1 MSAPAPHDSEPDE
14 AALGDPDPE
23 AAVGAASGPLGEAQE
38 EIAEVFG
45 NIAAFWGF
53 TRTQGR
59 IFGVLFLSPEPLGHS
74 EIRARVGASAGSV
87 SMTLASLVHWGVI
100 HRRGR
105 VYAAETDFWKMIT
118 GVMRRRE
125 RAQIDD
131 AIDRVA
137 RVVETLTQAGRERDR
152 EDKPSDA
159 SPAVAFALARTESL
173 LEFFELGRRFLDAF
187 VARHPVQGLLSSIA
201 HKAAR
206 FPALLRHWG
215 QDVRVGP

>member
-1 MSAPAPHDSEPDE
+1 MAPSTPEDDFDEVDPAAEGADGDAGEARGAATPVPPELE
-14 AALGDPDPE
+14 AAR
-23 AAVGAASGPLGEAQE
+23 E
-38 EIAEVFG
+38 EIADMFG

-87 SMTLASLVHWGVI
+87 SMTLASLVHWGVV
-100 HRRGR
+100 HRKGR

-131 AIDRVA
+131 AIDRVG
-137 RVVETLTQAGRERDR
+137 RVVDR
-152 EDKPSDA
+152 LA
-159 SPAVAFALARTESL
+159 ALARDPDGNDGAIAFAHARLESL

-187 VARHPVQGLLSSIA
+187 VARHPVQGLISSIA

-206 FPALLRHWG
+206 FIHGAGAPHG
-215 QDVRVGP
+215 

>member
-1 MSAPAPHDSEPDE
+1 VAPPSPHDDFDEGDPAAEAADE
-14 AALGDPDPE
+14 AVPAAPVSPELE
-23 AAVGAASGPLGEAQE
+23 AARE
-38 EIAEVFG
+38 EIADMFG

-87 SMTLASLVHWGVI
+87 SMTLASLVHWGVV
-100 HRRGR
+100 HRKGR

-137 RVVETLTQAGRERDR
+137 RVVDR
-152 EDKPSDA
+152 LA
-159 SPAVAFALARTESL
+159 ALARDRDGTDVPIAFAHARLESL

-187 VARHPVQGLLSSIA
+187 VARHPVQGLISSIA

-206 FPALLRHWG
+206 FIHG
-215 QDVRVGP
+215 VGAPTG

>member
-1 MSAPAPHDSEPDE
+1 VAPPSPHDDFDEGDPAAESADE
-14 AALGDPDPE
+14 AGVPVSPELE
-23 AAVGAASGPLGEAQE
+23 AARE
-38 EIAEVFG
+38 EIADMFG

-87 SMTLASLVHWGVI
+87 SMTLASLVHWGVV
-100 HRRGR
+100 HRKGR

-137 RVVETLTQAGRERDR
+137 RVVDR
-152 EDKPSDA
+152 LA
-159 SPAVAFALARTESL
+159 ALARDRDGTDVPIAFAHARLESL

-187 VARHPVQGLLSSIA
+187 VARHPVQGLISSIA

-206 FPALLRHWG
+206 FIHG
-215 QDVRVGP
+215 VGAPTG

>member
-1 MSAPAPHDSEPDE
+1 VAPTSSHDDPPPPDEEPGDEARAPAKSP
-14 AALGDPDPE
+14 PE
-23 AAVGAASGPLGEAQE
+23 LSAAQE

-100 HRRGR
+100 HRKGR
-105 VYAAETDFWKMIT
+105 LYAAETDFWKMIT

-137 RVVETLTQAGRERDR
+137 QVVDTLARLG
-152 EDKPSDA
+152 DA
-159 SPAVAFALARTESL
+159 SPAVAFARARLESL

-215 QDVRVGP
+215 TDVRVGP

>member
-1 MSAPAPHDSEPDE
+1 VPPTPPDDPDATAADAGDDDAPAAVATPPEL
-14 AALGDPDPE
+14 AA
-23 AAVGAASGPLGEAQE
+23 AQE

-45 NIAAFWGF
+45 NIASFWGF

-87 SMTLASLVHWGVI
+87 SMTLASLVHWGVV

-105 VYAAETDFWKMIT
+105 LYAAETDFWKMIT

-131 AIDRVA
+131 AIDRVG
-137 RVVETLTQAGRERDR
+137 RVVDMLAQLSSGPSGPQWRE
-152 EDKPSDA
+152 A
-159 SPAVAFALARTESL
+159 SPAVAFARARVESL

-206 FPALLRHWG
+206 FVHS
-215 QDVRVGP
+215 VGAST

>member
-1 MSAPAPHDSEPDE
+1 VSASDHPERDDPDAPEPGDVGPDEDEDAPASAPPH
-14 AALGDPDPE
+14 AALR
-23 AAVGAASGPLGEAQE
+23 SAQD

-45 NIAAFWGF
+45 NIASFWGF

-105 VYAAETDFWKMIT
+105 LYAAETDFWKMIT

-131 AIDRVA
+131 AIDRVK
-137 RVVETLTQAGRERDR
+137 RVVEMLASAGD
-152 EDKPSDA
+152 PS
-159 SPAVAFALARTESL
+159 PTIAFARARVESL